1 MGIMRVSCNVEKRE
15 FYMET
20 DNFMIAFIL
29 TLLAG
34 LAMGVGGLLGFV
46 SKKKNKNFFA
56 GSVGFAAGVMIY
68 AAFVEILPESM
79 ESLEGMFPGGKGTLI
94 ASGAFFGGIVFMLLT
109 EKFCLPHNHHGHH
122 HGEEEEH
129 HHHHHHDEHELR
141 NRSMY
146 RMGIMTAIAIA
157 IHNFPEG
164 FAIFTSALK
173 DPRLGISV
181 AIAIAIHNVAVG
193 IAVSAPIYY
202 GTGNKTKAFGAA
214 LLSGLSE
221 PTGALLGYW
230 VLHKYLDDGIFGFIL
245 AIVAGIMVYISL
257 DELIPSAQDSDNHI
271 GTYSLVAGMFVMAM
285 TLIFI

>member
-1 MGIMRVSCNVEKRE
+1 
-15 FYMET
+15 
-20 DNFMIAFIL
+20 
-29 TLLAG
+29 
-34 LAMGVGGLLGFV
+34 
-46 SKKKNKNFFA
+46 
-56 GSVGFAAGVMIY
+56 
-68 AAFVEILPESM
+68 
-79 ESLEGMFPGGKGTLI
+79 
-94 ASGAFFGGIVFMLLT
+94 
-109 EKFCLPHNHHGHH
+109 
-122 HGEEEEH
+122 
-129 HHHHHHDEHELR
+129 
-141 NRSMY
+141 
-146 RMGIMTAIAIA
+146 MGIMTAIAIA

-173 DPRLGISV
+173 DSKLGISV

-202 GTGNKTKAFGAA
+202 GTGNKKKAFGAA

-221 PTGALLGYW
+221 PAGALLGYW
-230 VLHKYLDDGIFGFIL
+230 VLYKYLDDGVFGFVL

>member
-1 MGIMRVSCNVEKRE
+1 
-15 FYMET
+15 MET

-34 LAMGVGGLLGFV
+34 LAMGVGGLLGFI
-46 SKKKNKNFFA
+46 SNKKNRNFYA
-56 GSVGFAAGVMIY
+56 GSVGFAAGVMLY

-79 ESLEGMFPGGKGTLI
+79 ESLEEMFPGGKGNLI
-94 ASGAFFGGIVFMLLT
+94 ASGAFFGGIIFMLII

-122 HGEEEEH
+122 HGE
-129 HHHHHHDEHELR
+129 DEDHSENEVEVR

-173 DPRLGISV
+173 DPKLGISV

-202 GTGNKTKAFGAA
+202 GTGNKKKAFGAA

-221 PTGALLGYW
+221 PAGALLGYW
-230 VLHKYLDDGIFGFIL
+230 VLYKYLDDGVFGFVL